1 MEKCLTKLRTIFD
14 KCDADKGHKHSYEKI
29 YEPLWEPLKNKS
41 INILE
46 IGTWRGQ
53 GIQAFLDYFPKAKV
67 YGIDIFTR
75 VKPEDYPVYK
85 DKRVKYLQH
94 DSLEPSVVGAI
105 KKEFGNIKFDIILD
119 DAMHVPRANKKT
131 FENTSQFLKKKGMYI
146 IEDVWP
152 IEIMTLKEMEHSWIK
167 KKPTEYNDFQNAMF
181 LNSLESSGMKIQRFD
196 NRADNAPD
204 SYVIVLTH
212 E

>member
-1 MEKCLTKLRTIFD
+1 
-14 KCDADKGHKHSYEKI
+14 
-29 YEPLWEPLKNKS
+29 
-41 INILE
+41 
-46 IGTWRGQ
+46 
-53 GIQAFLDYFPKAKV
+53 
-67 YGIDIFTR
+67 
-75 VKPEDYPVYK
+75 
-85 DKRVKYLQH
+85 
-94 DSLEPSVVGAI
+94 
-105 KKEFGNIKFDIILD
+105 
-119 DAMHVPRANKKT
+119 MHVPRANKKT

-196 NRADNAPD
+196 NRADNDPD